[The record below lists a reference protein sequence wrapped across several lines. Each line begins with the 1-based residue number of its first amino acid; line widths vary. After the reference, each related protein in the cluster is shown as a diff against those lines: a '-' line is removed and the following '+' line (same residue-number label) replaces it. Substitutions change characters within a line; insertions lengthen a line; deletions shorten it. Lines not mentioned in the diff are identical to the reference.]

1 MINSEIKIV
10 RATQSDADLLVDLAT
25 QTFVQSHASSAPKKD
40 IDAYVSEKYNLPVFE
55 NELENENYV
64 YHLLYY
70 KGKAVG
76 FSKIILNESHS
87 NIKLKDVTKLERLY
101 ILDKYH
107 DLKLGKLLFDFNVKL
122 SKDSGQ
128 KGMWLF
134 VWVDNTRAFNF
145 YTKCGFNIIGKHDF
159 RISDTHSNPNYQMM
173 LRYHIN

>member
-122 SKDSGQ
+122 SKIRVKKGCGYLYGLTILEPLIFIRSADSTLLVNMILEFLIPIQ
-128 KGMWLF
+128 
-134 VWVDNTRAFNF
+134 TP
-145 YTKCGFNIIGKHDF
+145 IIK
-159 RISDTHSNPNYQMM
+159 
-173 LRYHIN
+173 